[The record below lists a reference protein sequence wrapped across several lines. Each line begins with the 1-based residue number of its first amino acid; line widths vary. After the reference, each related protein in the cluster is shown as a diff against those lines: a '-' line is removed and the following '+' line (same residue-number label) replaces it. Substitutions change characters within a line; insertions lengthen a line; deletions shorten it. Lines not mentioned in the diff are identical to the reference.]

1 MKEYVCKCGSKRI
14 FIRNNETQTGIY
26 CKECG
31 KWIKWVGKK
40 EIPFVEE
47 YIKEQNKNDNS
58 NTNKIDEVKEFIMD
72 NLDKD
77 GNVVSFEYEKCCVKS
92 ICDLVDTTNKKFS
105 TNIKCEYVGGFKSL
119 GYNVDYYALAGIVG
133 DELFFHT
140 IEERT
145 HS

>member
-14 FIRNNETQTGIY
+14 FTRDNGTQTGIY

-31 KWIKWVGKK
+31 KWIKWIGKK

-72 NLDKD
+72 NLDEHS
-77 GNVVSFEYEKCCVKS
+77 NVIPFDYEGYWVES
-92 ICDLVDTTNKKFS
+92 INDLVDATNKKFA
-105 TNIKCEYVGGFKSL
+105 TNIICEYICRYNISS
-119 GYNVDYYALAGIVG
+119 YNVDYYVLAGIVEN
-133 DELFFHT
+133 ELFFHV
-140 IEERT
+140 IEERVR
-145 HS
+145 

>member
-14 FIRNNETQTGIY
+14 FMRDNGTQTGIY

-72 NLDKD
+72 NLDKYS
-77 GNVVSFEYEKCCVKS
+77 NVIPFEYEGYWVES
-92 ICDLVDTTNKKFS
+92 INDLVDATNKKFD
-105 TNIKCEYVGGFKSL
+105 TNIKCEYVCEFVSL
-119 GYNVDYYALAGIVG
+119 CCNVDYYALAGIVG
-133 DELFFHT
+133 DELFFHV
-140 IEERT
+140 IEERVR
-145 HS
+145 